1 MEEISGVGKGTSSNT
16 RDINKKKKKK
26 EMWKKVIP
34 NREDV
39 IRRHCAWGISRSKT
53 AWTFMKL
60 ETVQSSG
67 IQQEIIRAPVSLV
80 AGEIDASSRD
90 VRDGV

>member
-1 MEEISGVGKGTSSNT
+1 
-16 RDINKKKKKK
+16 
-26 EMWKKVIP
+26 
-34 NREDV
+34 
-39 IRRHCAWGISRSKT
+39 
-53 AWTFMKL
+53 MKL

>member
-1 MEEISGVGKGTSSNT
+1 MKEIAGVDKGTPSNA
-16 RDINKKKKKK
+16 RDINKKKKKQ
-26 EMWKKVIP
+26 MWKKVIP